1 MAWPPAASSTT
12 YTVRVGTLPTTVAWG
27 TDGIYSGAIVISFR
41 SSQMAEEVKIEN
53 GSGLT
58 ATLIGLLDGETCE
71 ITCVD
76 DRAITWPQFFA
87 TIALY
92 DPNNT
97 GGGTI
102 GSTTTFQVISGDYNV
117 ARKQPG
123 ERVILAKKYTLIT
136 PS

>member
-1 MAWPPAASSTT
+1 MAWPPSPSSTT
-12 YTVRVGTLPTTVAWG
+12 FTERVGTLPTTVAWG
-27 TDGIYSGAIVISFR
+27 TDGIMSGAIVISFR

-76 DRAITWPQFFA
+76 DRAITWPQFFD
-87 TIALY
+87 TVELF
-92 DPNNT
+92 DPNNA

-102 GSTTTFQVISGDYNV
+102 GAPINFQVISGDYNT

-123 ERVILAKKYTLIT
+123 ERVILAKKYTLV
-136 PS
+136 PVS